1 MASGSLNITIVPAR
15 KSKSGV
21 SAHAHACVAFAHH
34 MTAESRGLRA
44 GMRAPISPTMPPVLL
59 HVLDYATIA
68 AAIGSAWLWW
78 LASGR
83 RLRRIRR
90 DEELDAADLNRLVTF
105 LNRAQ
110 ARNARAAI
118 LTAVASALAGVRL
131 ALGA

>member
-1 MASGSLNITIVPAR
+1 
-15 KSKSGV
+15 
-21 SAHAHACVAFAHH
+21 
-34 MTAESRGLRA
+34 
-44 GMRAPISPTMPPVLL
+44 MRATLL
-59 HVLDYATIA
+59 HLLDIATIA

-90 DEELDAADLNRLVTF
+90 DEELDAADMNRLITF

-110 ARNARAAI
+110 LRNARAAI
-118 LTAVASALAGVRL
+118 LTAVAAALAGIRL

>member
-1 MASGSLNITIVPAR
+1 MASETLNITIVPAR
-15 KSKSGV
+15 KSKSRV
-21 SAHAHACVAFAHH
+21 DAHAHASVAFAHH
-34 MTAESRGLRA
+34 MTAWPRGLRVGA
-44 GMRAPISPTMPPVLL
+44 RAPISPTMPTVLL
-59 HVLDYATIA
+59 HVLDYATISA
-68 AAIGSAWLWW
+68 AWLWW

-90 DEELDAADLNRLVTF
+90 DEELDAADLNRLVTS

-118 LTAVASALAGVRL
+118 LTAVAAALAGVRL